1 MPRQDTAHTHFV
13 NLSPDKKYLLCCDLG
28 LDSIYTYDFDL
39 NVKSIAKV
47 ESGEGARHLAYSS
60 DGKYVYC
67 VNELGSSLSV
77 FKYDNGNLN
86 LCNTYSCIL
95 ENTNENTAAAI
106 RYNNGFVYVSNR
118 GEDTIVSFKADADK
132 LTLVSRTSVEGS
144 SPRDFDFCE
153 DYIICSNEK
162 TDNITVFKT
171 DCGELFKT
179 DKIKDIKN
187 PLCVNVY

>member
-39 NVKSIAKV
+39 NVKSVAKV

-95 ENTNENTAAAI
+95 ENTNENTAPKTKGLKI
-106 RYNNGFVYVSNR
+106 EINKLKKQLDR
-118 GEDTIVSFKADADK
+118 GKK
-132 LTLVSRTSVEGS
+132 
-144 SPRDFDFCE
+144 
-153 DYIICSNEK
+153 
-162 TDNITVFKT
+162 
-171 DCGELFKT
+171 
-179 DKIKDIKN
+179 
-187 PLCVNVY
+187 

>member
-1 MPRQDTAHTHFV
+1 M
-13 NLSPDKKYLLCCDLG
+13 
-28 LDSIYTYDFDL
+28 
-39 NVKSIAKV
+39 NVKSVAKV

-144 SPRDFDFCE
+144 FPRDFDFCE
-153 DYIICSNEK
+153 DYIICGNEK

-179 DKIKDIKN
+179 DKI
-187 PLCVNVY
+187 